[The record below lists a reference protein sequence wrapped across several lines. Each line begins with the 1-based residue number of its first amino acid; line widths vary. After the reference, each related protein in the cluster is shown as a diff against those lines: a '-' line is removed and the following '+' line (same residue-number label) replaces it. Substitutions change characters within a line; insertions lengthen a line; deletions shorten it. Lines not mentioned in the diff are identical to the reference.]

1 LSSKPSPQGGGSK
14 PTETSKT
21 TKDMDKNFTISDLEA
36 RITSIIGSHRET
48 AFTIAEEEMYKA
60 FGEIADLLKDADY
73 LALSQRKLKGISTRT
88 VRRIALLRNKGIT
101 DFKAARTD
109 GTINEETNLNYMIEF
124 LKVRS
129 LTFEATR
136 IKYPNYL
143 KPWTVSDDLE
153 LERLWCEGVKE
164 EELARMFKRNIGAIH
179 ARIEKLELLEKY
191 GEVVKGNIL

>member
-1 LSSKPSPQGGGSK
+1 
-14 PTETSKT
+14 
-21 TKDMDKNFTISDLEA
+21 
-36 RITSIIGSHRET
+36 
-48 AFTIAEEEMYKA
+48 MYKA

-73 LALSQRKLKGISTRT
+73 LALSQRKLKGISSRT

-101 DFKAARTD
+101 DFKTARTE

-191 GEVVKGNIL
+191 GEVVKDNIL

>member
-1 LSSKPSPQGGGSK
+1 MSSKPSPQGGGSK

-101 DFKAARTD
+101 DFKAARTE

-191 GEVVKGNIL
+191 GETVKDNIL

>member
-1 LSSKPSPQGGGSK
+1 
-14 PTETSKT
+14 
-21 TKDMDKNFTISDLEA
+21 MDKNFTISDLEA

-191 GEVVKGNIL
+191 GEVVKDNII

>member
-36 RITSIIGSHRET
+36 RITSIIGTHRET

-73 LALSQRKLKGISTRT
+73 LALSQRKLKGISSRT
-88 VRRIALLRNKGIT
+88 VRRIALLRIKGIT
-101 DFKAARTD
+101 DFKAARTE
-109 GTINEETNLNYMIEF
+109 GIINEETNLNYMIEF

-191 GEVVKGNIL
+191 GEVVKDNIL

>member
-1 LSSKPSPQGGGSK
+1 
-14 PTETSKT
+14 
-21 TKDMDKNFTISDLEA
+21 MDKNFTISDLEA
-36 RITSIIGSHRET
+36 RITSIIGSHRQT

-60 FGEIADLLKDADY
+60 FGEISDLLKNADWTTI
-73 LALSQRKLKGISTRT
+73 SQRKLNGISTRT
-88 VRRIALLRNKGIT
+88 IRKIALLGAKGVT

-109 GTINEETNLNYMIEF
+109 GTIDEETNLNYMIEF

-164 EELARMFKRNIGAIH
+164 DELARRFKRNVGAIN
-179 ARIEKLELLEKY
+179 ARIEKLELPKKY
-191 GEVVKGNIL
+191 GEIVSDNTL

>member
-1 LSSKPSPQGGGSK
+1 MSSKPSPQGGGSK

-101 DFKAARTD
+101 DFKAARTE

-143 KPWTVSDDLE
+143 KPWSVSDDLE

-191 GEVVKGNIL
+191 GETVKDNIL

>member
-1 LSSKPSPQGGGSK
+1 MSSKPSPQGGGSK

-88 VRRIALLRNKGIT
+88 VRKIALLRNKGIT
-101 DFKAARTD
+101 DFKAARTE

-191 GEVVKGNIL
+191 GETVKDNIL

>member
-101 DFKAARTD
+101 DFKAARTE

-191 GEVVKGNIL
+191 GEVVKDKIL

>member
-1 LSSKPSPQGGGSK
+1 MSSKPSPQGGGSK

-101 DFKAARTD
+101 DFKAARTE

-164 EELARMFKRNIGAIH
+164 EELARIFKRNIGAIH

-191 GEVVKGNIL
+191 GEVVKDNIL

>member
-1 LSSKPSPQGGGSK
+1 MSSKPSPQGSGSK

-101 DFKAARTD
+101 DFKAARTE

-191 GEVVKGNIL
+191 GEVVKDNIL

>member
-1 LSSKPSPQGGGSK
+1 MSSKPSPQGGGSK

-101 DFKAARTD
+101 DFKAARTE

-179 ARIEKLELLEKY
+179 ARIEKLELPEKY
-191 GEVVKGNIL
+191 GEVVKDNIL

>member
-1 LSSKPSPQGGGSK
+1 MSSKLSPQGGGNK

-101 DFKAARTD
+101 DFKAARTE

-191 GEVVKGNIL
+191 GEVVKDNIL

>member
-1 LSSKPSPQGGGSK
+1 MSSKPSPQGGGSK

-101 DFKAARTD
+101 DFKAARTE

-191 GEVVKGNIL
+191 GEIVKDSIL

>member
-73 LALSQRKLKGISTRT
+73 LALSQRKLKGISSRT

-101 DFKAARTD
+101 DFKAARTE

>member
-1 LSSKPSPQGGGSK
+1 MSSKPSPQGDGSK

-73 LALSQRKLKGISTRT
+73 LALSQRKLKGISSRT

-101 DFKAARTD
+101 DFKAARTE

-191 GEVVKGNIL
+191 GEVVKDNIL

>member
-1 LSSKPSPQGGGSK
+1 MSSKLSPQGGGSK

-21 TKDMDKNFTISDLEA
+21 TKDMDKKITISDLEA

-101 DFKAARTD
+101 DFKAARTE

-191 GEVVKGNIL
+191 GEVVKDNIL

>member
-1 LSSKPSPQGGGSK
+1 LSSKPSPQGDGSK

-101 DFKAARTD
+101 DFKAARTE

>member
-1 LSSKPSPQGGGSK
+1 MSSKPSPQGGGSK

-101 DFKAARTD
+101 DFKAARTE
-109 GTINEETNLNYMIEF
+109 GAINEETNLNYMIEF

-191 GEVVKGNIL
+191 GEIVKDSIL

>member
-1 LSSKPSPQGGGSK
+1 MSSKPSPQGGGSK

-101 DFKAARTD
+101 DFKAARTE

-191 GEVVKGNIL
+191 GEVVKDNIL

>member
-36 RITSIIGSHRET
+36 RITSIIGTHRET

-101 DFKAARTD
+101 DFKAARTE

-191 GEVVKGNIL
+191 GEVVKDNTL

>member
-1 LSSKPSPQGGGSK
+1 MSSKPSPQGDGSK

-101 DFKAARTD
+101 DFKAARTE

-191 GEVVKGNIL
+191 GEVVKDNIL

>member
-101 DFKAARTD
+101 DFKAARTE

-191 GEVVKGNIL
+191 GEVVKDNIL

>member
-36 RITSIIGSHRET
+36 RITSIIGTHRET

-101 DFKAARTD
+101 DFKAARTE

-191 GEVVKGNIL
+191 GEVVKDNIL